1 MRIEIASRADA
12 LAFIRVAAEKTAVI
26 SITSTD
32 EPDAVF
38 PDHPNLTAIL
48 RIRCNDV
55 TDAYDEEG
63 VPYGRPV
70 PKPEDFSGLRAF
82 VSGLCCERLIVHCW
96 EGVSRSAAIAAA
108 IYEYRGCRDEL
119 RTRQRFSPNP
129 LVYAL
134 ARRALGVPE
143 HDLTYAAMPGDGPE
157 RIVKR
162 IP

>member
-12 LAFIRVAAEKTAVI
+12 LAFIRTTAEKTAVV

-38 PDHPNLTAIL
+38 PDCPNLTAIL
-48 RIRCNDV
+48 RIRCNDI
-55 TDAYDEEG
+55 TDAYDEDG
-63 VPYGRPV
+63 IPYGRPV

-96 EGVSRSAAIAAA
+96 EGVSRSAAVAAA
-108 IYEYRGCRDEL
+108 ICEFRGGRDEL

-134 ARRALGVPE
+134 ACSALGIPE
-143 HDLTYAAMPGDGPE
+143 GDLMYRKNPDDPE
-157 RIVKR
+157 RIAKR